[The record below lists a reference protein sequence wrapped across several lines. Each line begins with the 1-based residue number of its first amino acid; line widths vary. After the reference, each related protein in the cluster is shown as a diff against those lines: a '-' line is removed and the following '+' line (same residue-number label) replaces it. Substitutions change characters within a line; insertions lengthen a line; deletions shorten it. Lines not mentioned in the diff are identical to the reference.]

1 MKKLLAAIFVA
12 ALGVYPLFADDVAD
26 VKALLIKDLELGAN
40 GDFMGSLALRTPD
53 CVEVSPENT
62 LNYQQGKWISLAL
75 DGEHPVEFFLAALAL
90 GSHGEFKTPTE
101 DLMAWI
107 RAMTSDPDFLREY
120 KAEAAKMLAAFKA
133 DQALQL
139 KTLKIVGIE
148 VDGDAATAHI
158 ELDANTPRGIRHY
171 AGTISL
177 RKVDGKWMYCKSVFE
192 YR

>member
-1 MKKLLAAIFVA
+1 MKKLFGAVLAVL
-12 ALGVYPLFADDVAD
+12 LGAVSLFAGDAEEI
-26 VKALLIKDLELGAN
+26 KALLIKDLELGAR

-90 GSHGEFKTPTE
+90 GSHGEFKTPTAE
-101 DLMAWI
+101 QLVRI
-107 RAMTSDPDFLREY
+107 RAVTSDPDFLREY

-158 ELDANTPRGIRHY
+158 ELDANTQKGIRHY

-192 YR
+192 YK